1 MTLQGEH
8 NEGNPFNNDA
18 FMYGGIGKVKL
29 AAGSQTKWI
38 GKNTRFTKQFRGTSG
53 KKTPFKLVVTTASG
67 DKDHTVTKVISDTE
81 LHTATSDFAADSMAD
96 YVPFSLGTP
105 RGTGAL
111 KFGPATA
118 EVVMRTRRRGGTGRR
133 RGWRARCPR
142 ASRARWCSPRRPAA
156 PRRPSRRGAL
166 LCARGTARIARRR
179 SRRTSW

>member
-53 KKTPFKLVVTTASG
+53 NKTPFKLVVTDASG

-81 LHTATSDFAADSMAD
+81 LHTATSDFGGFDGRLRSVFSGHAEGHGRAQVRPRDGGGGDAQLRNQGAAHDR
-96 YVPFSLGTP
+96 V
-105 RGTGAL
+105 RGHH
-111 KFGPATA
+111 
-118 EVVMRTRRRGGTGRR
+118 V
-133 RGWRARCPR
+133 
-142 ASRARWCSPRRPAA
+142 
-156 PRRPSRRGAL
+156 
-166 LCARGTARIARRR
+166 
-179 SRRTSW
+179 

>member
-53 KKTPFKLVVTTASG
+53 NKTPFKLVVTTASG

-81 LHTATSDFAADSMAD
+81 LHTATSDFAAMAD

-118 EVVMRTRRRGGTGRR
+118 EVVMPNSATREQLTIVCADTTCKFAQELKVGYWLVVLKSGEE
-133 RGWRARCPR
+133 
-142 ASRARWCSPRRPAA
+142 PAL
-156 PRRPSRRGAL
+156 SL
-166 LCARGTARIARRR
+166 IHI
-179 SRRTSW
+179 